1 MQQSQENNR
10 RLLREALPNLA
21 PGYGDAAHD
30 KAADRLARDIDKP
43 VGALLA
49 CIADDR
55 QRAMYQAAPDMMA
68 LLEESLMYV
77 EECEQ
82 FHKPACRT
90 LSKRIKAVLAK
101 GGEA

>member
-1 MQQSQENNR
+1 VQQSQENNR
-10 RLLREALPNLA
+10 RLLRAALPNLA
-21 PGYGDAAHD
+21 PGYGDSAHD
-30 KAADRLARDIDKP
+30 KAADRLARDMDKP

-49 CIADDR
+49 CITDDR

-82 FHKPACRT
+82 FHKPGCRT
-90 LSKRIKAVLAK
+90 LSKRIKAALAK